1 MLRSRY
7 AVTYEKRMTGVN
19 LTVRICDR
27 NWMQIEQYLKQD
39 DRAVLPLGCTEQHAY
54 LSLSVDSILSEHVAL
69 DAAEPFGIPVF
80 PVIPYGPT
88 ASFMAYPGTVSLQ
101 LKTYLA
107 LVRDVLDSMVAH
119 GFKRILVVNGHGGN
133 QPAATLVEHV
143 MQENPAVEVKF
154 HSWWRAPKTWAK
166 VKEIDPVASHAS
178 WMENFPITRLVGV
191 ILPSHQQPMADHSKI
206 ASMTPQQARELLGD
220 GNFGGDYQKP
230 DDVMNGLWQV
240 AVSETRELLQG
251 PWQNGKFAADR
262 R

>member
-1 MLRSRY
+1 M
-7 AVTYEKRMTGVN
+7 
-19 LTVRICDR
+19 RIRDR
-27 NWMQIEQYLKQD
+27 NWMQIEQYLKHD

-69 DAAEPFGIPVF
+69 DAAEPLGVPVF

-101 LKTYLA
+101 LKTYLV
-107 LVRDVLDSMVAH
+107 LVRDVLDSIVAH

-133 QPAATLVEHV
+133 QPAAALAEQL
-143 MQENPAVEVKF
+143 MQENPAIEVKF

-166 VKEIDPVASHAS
+166 VKQIDPVASHAS
-178 WMENFPITRLVGV
+178 WMENFPITRLSGV
-191 ILPSHQQPMADHSKI
+191 MQPSHQQPMADTTHLV
-206 ASMTPQQARELLGD
+206 SMTPQQTRELLGD

-230 DDVMNGLWQV
+230 DDVMDGLWQV

-251 PWQNGKFAADR
+251 PWRKR
-262 R
+262 PIYP